1 MGAAHLPVGV
11 RRPQEARRKG
21 RQDGQP
27 PGTRRGAV
35 FVVRKPL
42 LPSSPAIR
50 SSLLHVSLP
59 VHFALLPSLPR
70 PVPPNPP
77 SRRQHRGGPSMSPT
91 VRLFTTSWP
100 ELTQPHAAD
109 SGTVPSA
116 KRQREGWS
124 GPAGLPFPPQPTDRP
139 SAVCI
144 AGRPRGGV
152 RRAAPASEGG
162 VASGRGFRARGT
174 LEKTRR

>member
-1 MGAAHLPVGV
+1 M
-11 RRPQEARRKG
+11 
-21 RQDGQP
+21 
-27 PGTRRGAV
+27 

-42 LPSSPAIR
+42 LPSSPAIC

-70 PVPPNPP
+70 PVPPTPVTTAAP
-77 SRRQHRGGPSMSPT
+77 GGPSMSPT

-124 GPAGLPFPPQPTDRP
+124 GPAGLPFPP
-139 SAVCI
+139 S
-144 AGRPRGGV
+144 PRT
-152 RRAAPASEGG
+152 
-162 VASGRGFRARGT
+162 ARQ
-174 LEKTRR
+174 LCA